1 MADLPQGIADWLP
14 AARDGSREA
23 LGQLLDAYRGY
34 LLLIAEQELAPEL
47 RAKGGGS
54 DLVQEAFLKAHCH
67 FDRFRGS
74 TEVELRAWLRRLLL
88 NHLADFRSLYCEAGK
103 RQVGREVAL
112 DRGHAFADRS
122 WELSLPGHEPSPSG
136 VAMVDERKETIGR
149 ILDRL
154 PADYRR
160 VLILRHENEMTFE
173 QIGCAMERS
182 SEAARKLWARAVE
195 RFQQEWD
202 PQS

>member
-1 MADLPQGIADWLP
+1 MVEPPQGVANWLP
-14 AARDGSREA
+14 AARDGSLEA
-23 LGQLLDAYRGY
+23 RGRLLEAYRGY
-34 LLLIAEQELAPEL
+34 LLLIAEQELSPEL

-54 DLVQEAFLKAHCH
+54 DLVQEAFLKAHRH
-67 FDRFRGS
+67 FDRFQGG
-74 TEVELRAWLRRLLL
+74 TEGELRAWLRRLLL

-112 DRGHAFADRS
+112 DRGQAVAERS
-122 WELSLPGHEPSPSG
+122 FEPSLPGHEPSPSG
-136 VAMVDERKETIGR
+136 VAMDHERRETIRR

-173 QIGCAMERS
+173 QIGDAMDRS

-202 PQS
+202 PS